1 MRLFAY
7 GGLTNWPFG
16 DLMPGSFDFMMVD
29 YPWHQQLYSEKG
41 YKKAPQAHY
50 RTMSLE
56 EGMALPIMDLA
67 APNAL
72 IWVWA
77 INPMLDKAFMMM
89 SAWGFEFKT
98 AGTWLKTT
106 KNGKIHFGTGY
117 ILRGSNE
124 PFLIGTRG
132 KPKTTKSVRSGFT
145 GLARKHSEKPE
156 EAFAAAERL
165 MPRANRLE
173 LFSRTN
179 RPGWQHWGDEV
190 GKFDAEVAA

>member
-29 YPWHQQLYSEKG
+29 YPWHQKLYSEKG

-77 INPMLDKAFMMM
+77 INPMLDKAFLMM

-156 EAFAAAERL
+156 EAFAAAEKL